1 MNVYLCSES
10 GPAEPPTSYLWSLY
24 LSAQHY
30 NRIGQSLKA
39 LELIDA
45 AIEHTPTEVQLYM
58 MKAKILK
65 VCVGY
70 FQTVRQIMLERMRAT
85 FWVCEV
91 HVAGKSQLNVQHVT
105 FLCKCTLLRCSCVA
119 FYMSFLPPFVRQ
131 ALIP

>member
-1 MNVYLCSES
+1 MNLYLCSES

-45 AIEHTPTEVQLYM
+45 AIEHTPTEVQLYIL
-58 MKAKILK
+58 KAKILK
-65 VCVGY
+65 VRGGLFSDHVANNVG
-70 FQTVRQIMLERMRAT
+70 EN

-91 HVAGKSQLNVQHVT
+91 HVAGKSQLYVQHAT
-105 FLCKCTLLRCSCVA
+105 LLCECALLRCACVA
-119 FYMSFLPPFVRQ
+119 FCMSFLPLFVRQ
-131 ALIP
+131 AFIS

>member
-65 VCVGY
+65 VCGGY
-70 FQTVRQIMLERMRAT
+70 FQTVRQITLDRMRAT
-85 FWVCEV
+85 FGSV
-91 HVAGKSQLNVQHVT
+91 K
-105 FLCKCTLLRCSCVA
+105 
-119 FYMSFLPPFVRQ
+119 YM
-131 ALIP
+131 